1 MQVRPVQSGQEK
13 CQKGESG
20 RERHVGNGTA
30 NSSFLCLAS
39 RTDGLVTIATHPG
52 TMTGI
57 FQSTE
62 VRSLATESKQVE
74 GIC

>member
-20 RERHVGNGTA
+20 RERHLGNGTA
-30 NSSFLCLAS
+30 NSSFLSLAS

-57 FQSTE
+57 FQSAE